1 MLYTRK
7 GDTGTTKDFNSRS
20 GDRKSKA
27 SCQTEAL
34 GALDELNS
42 FLGLVKVKA
51 AATESEM
58 SELGSNDCKIGGRT
72 VAEIVHWLQN
82 WG

>member
-7 GDTGTTKDFNSRS
+7 GDSGTTKVFDSKPGERI
-20 GDRKSKA
+20 SKA

-42 FLGLVKVKA
+42 WLGFCKTRVLEWQMKVGLNEALFRDIIHQIQKDLFIIQA
-51 AATESEM
+51 
-58 SELGSNDCKIGGRT
+58 
-72 VAEIVHWLQN
+72 
-82 WG
+82 